1 MLHKWYSVCFKKDF
15 IAKNAEKELQRL
27 PTIVAMD
34 TMRRNSSSPSIVS
47 YLVIASES
55 GEVIILDTQ
64 SFSVLHHASILFS
77 SLIFSAKIKLEKWNI
92 NYSYIIRHEYRHL
105 QQHQV

>member
-1 MLHKWYSVCFKKDF
+1 MCVSFSQKDF

-34 TMRRNSSSPSIVS
+34 TIRRNASSSSIVS

-64 SFSVLHHASILFS
+64 SFSVLQHVSEKCSQH
-77 SLIFSAKIKLEKWNI
+77 KLYAN
-92 NYSYIIRHEYRHL
+92 NL
-105 QQHQV
+105 